1 MGEFLTTL
9 GGIRASHSIGA
20 TVALLAILGGL
31 GCTTVKTVSSYDGA
45 QLPRPDIILVN
56 TFAYSPSQV
65 KLMRGITPELEQAIK
80 GTPRTAA
87 ELNVGGKVANV
98 LAEHLVKEIRDMG
111 LPAERAFG
119 EAQPL
124 GHTYSVEGQFLSID
138 EGNRTARVV
147 IGLGLGRTDVK
158 TLVQFYRDSDGDQ
171 RLIEELD
178 VTAKS
183 GRKPGM
189 AETMGAGGAMGNLAM
204 SAVVS
209 TGATVASEAFGANVE
224 ADARRTAKQVAK
236 KLRPFFEEIGWV
248 EPQN

>member
-98 LAEHLVKEIRDMG
+98 LAEHLVKEIRAMG
-111 LPAERAFG
+111 LPADRALG
-119 EAQPL
+119 EPQTL
-124 GHTYSVEGQFLSID
+124 GNTYAVEGQFLSID
-138 EGNRTARVV
+138 EGNRTERVV

-158 TLVQFYRDSDGDQ
+158 TLVQFYRDSDGGQ
-171 RLIEELD
+171 QLVEKLD

-189 AETMGAGGAMGNLAM
+189 AEMMGVGGLAGNLAV

-209 TGATVASEAFGANVE
+209 STLAVGSEKFSATVE
-224 ADARRTAKQVAK
+224 ADAARTARNVAK
-236 KLRPFFEEIGWV
+236 KLKEFFVTQGWV
-248 EPQN
+248 SP

>member
-1 MGEFLTTL
+1 MKSFPASHR
-9 GGIRASHSIGA
+9 GIRASHRIGSIL
-20 TVALLAILGGL
+20 LLAMLAGL

-45 QLPRPDIILVN
+45 QLPRPDVILVN

-98 LAEHLVKEIRDMG
+98 LAEHLVKEIRAMG
-111 LPAERAFG
+111 LPADRA
-119 EAQPL
+119 L
-124 GHTYSVEGQFLSID
+124 GDPPTLGNTYAVEGQFLSID
-138 EGNRTARVV
+138 EGNRTERVV

-158 TLVQFYRDSDGDQ
+158 TLVQLYRDSDGGQ
-171 RLIEELD
+171 RLVEQLD

-189 AETMGAGGAMGNLAM
+189 AEMMGVGGLAGNLAV
-204 SAVVS
+204 SAAVS
-209 TGATVASEAFGANVE
+209 STLAAGSEKFSATVE
-224 ADARRTAKQVAK
+224 ADAARTARNVAK
-236 KLRPFFEEIGWV
+236 KLKEFFVTQGWV
-248 EPQN
+248 SP